1 MGAVR
6 ESTNQ
11 MVKAIGVIREIARQ
25 TNLLSL
31 NAAIE
36 AAKAGAQG
44 KGFAVVAEE
53 VRKLAERSQSSAREI
68 EALISSSLEAVDEGE
83 RSVGDVVAQLDGIR
97 AQAQRASDTVLQIAQ
112 ASAEQARTADEVAR
126 VVSQV
131 ADENARFASAST
143 ELAATSQEVART
155 SVELARIAENLRA
168 EAGQFK
174 V

>member
-1 MGAVR
+1 MSAVR
-6 ESTNQ
+6 ESTNL

-36 AAKAGAQG
+36 AAKAGSQG

-53 VRKLAERSQSSAREI
+53 VRKLAERSQGSAREI
-68 EALISSSLEAVDEGE
+68 EELITSSLTAVDEGE
-83 RSVGDVVAQLDGIR
+83 RSVSDVVTQLDGIR
-97 AQAQRASDTVLQIAQ
+97 AQAQRAADTVLQIAQ
-112 ASAEQARTADEVAR
+112 ASAEQARTAEEVAR

-131 ADENARFASAST
+131 AVENTRFASASA

-155 SVELARIAENLRA
+155 SVELARVSENLRA
-168 EAGQFK
+168 EAGHFK